1 MDLNNLIGII
11 AGIITTSALVP
22 QAVRIYKTKSARDIS
37 LTMFVFFAIGI
48 ALWLF
53 YGILIQAI
61 PVITANFVSLLL
73 ILLIIIMKLRYG

>member
-22 QAVRIYKTKSARDIS
+22 QTVKIYKTKSAKDIS
-37 LTMFVFFAIGI
+37 LTMFIFLSIGI

-61 PVITANFVSLLL
+61 PVITANSVSLLL
-73 ILLIIIMKLRYG
+73 NILIIIMKLRYG

>member
-22 QAVRIYKTKSARDIS
+22 QAVKIYKTKSAKDIS
-37 LTMFVFFAIGI
+37 LTMFVFLSIGI

-61 PVITANFVSLLL
+61 PVITANSVSLLL
-73 ILLIIIMKLRYG
+73 NILIIIMKLRYG

>member
-22 QAVRIYKTKSARDIS
+22 QAVKIYKTKSARDIS
-37 LTMFVFFAIGI
+37 LTMFVFLSIGI

-61 PVITANFVSLLL
+61 PVITANSVSLLL
-73 ILLIIIMKLRYG
+73 NLLIIIMKLRYG

>member
-61 PVITANFVSLLL
+61 PVITANSVSLLL